1 MSLLFEFK
9 LLMVNSNFDRFF
21 VPGAIVFA
29 GLIVALA
36 VLYNG
41 GFFSKGVAGGGKEAA
56 VGAGAGDLA
65 GKSPALGNPE
75 APVTIVEFSDFQC
88 PFCNRF
94 FREAGK
100 QIIDKYVKTGKARF
114 VYRHFAFLG
123 PESGWAAEAAN
134 CANDQD
140 KFWQYHD
147 YLFNYI
153 WDNYFAKGKS
163 GENVGAFSKDNLK
176 KFAVE
181 LGFDTAKFN
190 SCLDSGKY
198 ADAVAKETAE
208 GRTAGVNGTPATF
221 VNGKLISGAVPF
233 SQFEAAVEEALG
245 AK

>member
-1 MSLLFEFK
+1 MDK
-9 LLMVNSNFDRFF
+9 NSNFDKFF
-21 VPGAIVFA
+21 VPTSIVLA
-29 GLIVALA
+29 GLIIGVA

-41 GFFSKGVAGGGKEAA
+41 GLFSKDVGTSGKEVAIGAA
-56 VGAGAGDLA
+56 TGDLV
-65 GKSPALGNPE
+65 GKAPALGNPE

-134 CANDQD
+134 CANEQD

-153 WDNYFAKGKS
+153 WDNYFSKGRS
-163 GENVGAFSKDNLK
+163 GENVGAFARDNLK
-176 KFAVE
+176 KFATD
-181 LGFDTAKFN
+181 LDLDAGKFN

-208 GRTAGVNGTPATF
+208 GRAAGVNGTPATF
-221 VNGKLISGAVPF
+221 VNGKMISGAVPF
-233 SQFEAAVEEALG
+233 GEFEAAIEGALG
-245 AK
+245 VK